1 MAADGVESGDGWAVA
16 ALDDLGE
23 GYGFRK
29 IRSGLGVEAFGVNG
43 IVMPPGYETGTHFHD
58 TQQELYIVFSGEI
71 EISFGDGSTHR
82 LGPGGM
88 ARVDAPVHRS
98 VKNVGDGDAVYV
110 CVGGKGGYVGRDGRA
125 PRLTP
130 RPRLRV
136 HRFGRIANSA
146 EIRELLVR
154 KLVNPSSSVIDRIR
168 TRSWRTGRSYLRS

>member
-1 MAADGVESGDGWAVA
+1 VAASSGVESGDGWTVA

-71 EISFGDGSTHR
+71 EISFGDGSSHR
-82 LGPGGM
+82 LGAGGM

-98 VKNVGDGDAVYV
+98 VKNVGDGDAIYI
-110 CVGGKGGYVGRDGRA
+110 CVGGKGGYVGRDGR
-125 PRLTP
+125 TP
-130 RPRLRV
+130 
-136 HRFGRIANSA
+136 
-146 EIRELLVR
+146 E
-154 KLVNPSSSVIDRIR
+154 
-168 TRSWRTGRSYLRS
+168 